1 MGLYLWIRYTHKYRL
16 WSLCIDRALSPK
28 LYLNGSV
35 LVKSPKQQFWTYS
48 IFHSALS
55 WGQKGKVNKLWTV
68 SPGHNL
74 ISSFQ
79 PSSFLFIQQFI
90 MLHLF
95 PLSTGMSVTVSVCFC
110 SLFTSKKSLIRAV
123 TLSMT
128 VHSHCAQSLRWFSIK
143 TTWQGLIYI
152 SLWVAKV
159 SARDWRCFGSAFQ
172 SVMWGCPLFLGR
184 CLVWFPRLF
193 VLLFAK
199 AISSQS

>member
-79 PSSFLFIQQFI
+79 PSSFLLI
-90 MLHLF
+90 LSLR
-95 PLSTGMSVTVSVCFC
+95 PLACLWRCQCVFVLCLPPRNPSFVRWPCQWQCTV
-110 SLFTSKKSLIRAV
+110 
-123 TLSMT
+123 T
-128 VHSHCAQSLRWFSIK
+128 VHSHS
-143 TTWQGLIYI
+143 G
-152 SLWVAKV
+152 
-159 SARDWRCFGSAFQ
+159 GSALKPR
-172 SVMWGCPLFLGR
+172 GK
-184 CLVWFPRLF
+184 VWFTFLCESLKSAPVTDAASALHF
-193 VLLFAK
+193 N
-199 AISSQS
+199 QSCEAARFFSGGA